1 MNSVPISIQE
11 ELTETIS
18 TFEYLDVNQLIKIEF
33 TEQYQNKLIFQSF
46 KVTAIEKSLKE
57 LERKIKGAI
66 PHLTN
71 SQYIAI
77 ESAIYED
84 LDKIVKL
91 QDENSDQHAKV
102 TEKTLQL
109 RKFAF
114 DGKVYESIL
123 VENKPYFIT
132 SNESGS
138 YSLEERVEIAG
149 NTFLPQDNITTV
161 NPLPYKFESEEEL
174 EGCFTKARNETFDSL
189 FTKVRSNFRK
199 YVNVPEHTLT
209 VLSAD
214 ILYSYFQDKFGT
226 THYNIFIGE
235 NGSGKNSAL
244 LVFKHL
250 GYRVFY
256 VTAAS
261 AANYYTFLGDVQ
273 EGQGTI
279 AEDEADDIGENKDMQ
294 TVELFLKLNSL
305 EMELEVRNL
314 T

>member
-1 MNSVPISIQE
+1 M
-11 ELTETIS
+11 
-18 TFEYLDVNQLIKIEF
+18 
-33 TEQYQNKLIFQSF
+33 
-46 KVTAIEKSLKE
+46 EK
-57 LERKIKGAI
+57 KIKEVI
-66 PHLTN
+66 PKLTN

-77 ESAIYED
+77 ESSIYED

-91 QDENSDQHAKV
+91 QNEDDNQTAKV
-102 TEKTLQL
+102 IEKTLQL

-114 DGKVYESIL
+114 DGNIYESIL
-123 VENKPYFIT
+123 VENRPYFIT
-132 SNESGS
+132 CDESDSG
-138 YSLEERVEIAG
+138 YSLEERIEITG

-174 EGCFTKARNETFDSL
+174 DVYFAKAKNETYDSL
-189 FTKVRSNFRK
+189 FTKVRNEFRK
-199 YVNVPEHTLT
+199 YLNVPEDTLT

-214 ILYSYFQDKFGT
+214 IVYSYFQDIFGT

-279 AEDEADDIGENKDMQ
+279 AEDEADDIGENRDKQKNPKDR
-294 TVELFLKLNSL
+294 LCKRWNCS
-305 EMELEVRNL
+305 
-314 T
+314 